1 MTLSTPGGKAAAM
14 TLSPLLPIVLRH
26 LGPLYVFWTLFI
38 SLFSNAITNRFC
50 PSTAISAFSSQLY
63 TNTEIDCH
71 DPPADV

>member
-14 TLSPLLPIVLRH
+14 TLGPLLPIVLRH
-26 LGPLYVFWTLFI
+26 LGPL
-38 SLFSNAITNRFC
+38 FC